1 MNPTERLQELF
12 LKFPGIGPKQSAK
25 FVYFLLRAK
34 AEYKI
39 ELAKNIEY
47 LKNTSSVCEKCLRV
61 FSKQNSLN
69 SITICEICINK
80 HRDASQLM
88 IITKDF
94 DMDAIEKTNLYNGR
108 YFILGNILPF
118 LTEKPSE
125 VIHIRELVKLLSE
138 NLTKEDTEELETDNK
153 IQEIIFAMPA
163 SDEGD
168 NTIDY
173 IKKTLAQIVGI
184 EKIKMSKLA
193 RGLSTGLD
201 IEYVD
206 KNTFKEAF
214 THRE

>member
-1 MNPTERLQELF
+1 MNPIERLQELF

-25 FVYFLLRAK
+25 FVYFLLRTRP
-34 AEYKI
+34 EYKI

-47 LKNTSSVCEKCLRV
+47 LKDTSCICEICLRV
-61 FSKQNSLN
+61 FSEANNKNSQH
-69 SITICEICINK
+69 ICEICLSKN
-80 HRDASQLM
+80 RNASQLM

-94 DMDAIEKTNLYNGR
+94 DIDAIEKTNFYNGK

-125 VIHIRELVKLLSE
+125 VIHIRELVKLISE
-138 NLTKEDTEELETDNK
+138 NLVKENIETENK
-153 IQEIIFAMPA
+153 IKEIIFAMPA

-168 NTIDY
+168 HTIDY
-173 IKKTLAQIVGI
+173 LKKTLAQIVGI